1 MAIPALSK
9 DLAFP
14 EGRPAGARVAW
25 LDPHLEGVGDVTYR
39 ITSQFQ
45 NELWYE
51 LPSPPD
57 EVDNSNYWDYVG
69 IGGKYVDLFSISG
82 NYIVSNKK
90 FSYGYADDREYSIA
104 LHIDVIDA
112 SGAVV
117 KDIYTSIEILDA
129 LQTVKG
135 SAGNDRL
142 VGSFGRDNLF
152 GFSGADRLFGKS
164 GDDRLVG
171 GLGADVLSGGLGSD
185 TFVYRSVKE
194 STPTA
199 PDRITDFFHVEAD
212 VLRDYIDL
220 SAVDADT
227 KTAGNQEF
235 SWIGADKFTRTAGE
249 LRYEAR
255 SNHALVLADVN
266 GDGKADMAIRVLGLT
281 QMSAGDF
288 VL

>member
-9 DLAFP
+9 DLTFP

-25 LDPHLEGVGDVTYR
+25 LDPHLEGIGDVTYR

-45 NELWYE
+45 DELWYE
-51 LPSPPD
+51 LPSSLE
-57 EVDNSNYWDYVG
+57 EVDNSNYWDFVG
-69 IGGKYVDLFSISG
+69 IGGEYVDVFSISG
-82 NYIVSNKK
+82 DYIVSNKK
-90 FSYGYADDREYSIA
+90 LSYGYADDRVYSISM
-104 LHIDVIDA
+104 HIDVIDA

-117 KDIYTSIEILDA
+117 KDIFTSIDILDA
-129 LQTVKG
+129 LYTAKG
-135 SAGNDRL
+135 TAGNDRL
-142 VGSFGRDNLF
+142 VGTYGRDNLF
-152 GFSGADRLFGKS
+152 GFSGSDKLFGKS
-164 GDDRLVG
+164 GDDRLSG

-185 TFVYRSVKE
+185 TFVYRAIRE
-194 STPTA
+194 STVKA

-227 KTAGNQEF
+227 KTAGNQDF
-235 SWIGADKFTRTAGE
+235 SWIGADKFSRTAGE

-255 SNHALVLADVN
+255 PNHALVLADVN

-281 QMSAGDF
+281 QMHAGDF